1 MKKVLLII
9 LAMTTLSSCYTTTY
23 FIDGKYKLKEANANH
38 NSLGVHSNNTYS
50 DEYVTL
56 CPSASV
62 SGSQIDL
69 TIINNHSSSIRIL
82 WDDAAFIDNEG
93 SSHRI
98 IHMGIKLIDK
108 EKAQVPSVIPAG
120 ARLEDTIAPV
130 DGLTLIDGNWSI
142 ALPNY
147 NKFDN
152 INAAE
157 NILQL
162 YKTNPYYTETRLLL
176 PIEVDGKKIEY
187 TLTFVG
193 SEFNI
198 QSLVEY
204 DTEKATNALYISSGV
219 VLVVSTLLPLIAVGL

>member
-1 MKKVLLII
+1 MKKRLLIL

-23 FIDGKYKLKEANANH
+23 FIDGKYKLKEANSNH
-38 NSLGVHSNNTYS
+38 TSLGINSNNTYS

-56 CPSASV
+56 TPSASV

-69 TIINNHSSSIRIL
+69 TIVNNHSSSIRIL

-98 IHMGIKLIDK
+98 IHMGIKLVDK

-130 DGLTLIDGNWSI
+130 DGLTFVDGHWSI

-157 NILQL
+157 NTLQL
-162 YKTNPYYTETRLLL
+162 YKTNPYYTETKLLL

-187 TLTFVG
+187 TLTFIG
-193 SEFNI
+193 SEFNL

-204 DTEKATNALYISSGV
+204 DSEKTNDALYISSGV
-219 VLVVSTLLPLIAVGL
+219 MLVVSALLPLLAL

>member
-23 FIDGKYKLKEANANH
+23 FIDGKYRLKEANSN
-38 NSLGVHSNNTYS
+38 NTSLGISSNNTYS
-50 DEYVTL
+50 DEYITL
-56 CPSASV
+56 TPLASV
-62 SGSQIDL
+62 AGSQIDL

-82 WDDAAFIDNEG
+82 WDDAAFIDNAG
-93 SSHRI
+93 ASHRI

-130 DGLTLIDGNWSI
+130 EWLEYTNGNWSI
-142 ALPNY
+142 ALPSY
-147 NKFDN
+147 NKFNSMDT
-152 INAAE
+152 AE
-157 NILQL
+157 NTLQL
-162 YKTNPYYTETRLLL
+162 YRTNPYYTETKLLL
-176 PIEVDGKKIEY
+176 PIEIDGKKIEY

-198 QSLVEY
+198 QSMVEY
-204 DTEKATNALYISSGV
+204 DNTGTLYTIYAIGGISTILTYVIAMATL
-219 VLVVSTLLPLIAVGL
+219 

>member
-1 MKKVLLII
+1 MKKILLMI
-9 LAMTTLSSCYTTTY
+9 LTTIVLSSCHTTTY
-23 FIDGKYKLKEANANH
+23 FIDGKYRLKEANSNH
-38 NSLGVHSNNTYS
+38 TSLGIHSNNTYS

-56 CPSASV
+56 SPSASV

-69 TIINNHSSSIRIL
+69 TIVNNHSSSIRIL

-152 INAAE
+152 MNSAE
-157 NILQL
+157 NTLQL
-162 YKTNPYYTETRLLL
+162 YKTNPYYTETKLLL
-176 PIEVDGKKIEY
+176 PIEIDGKKIEY

-198 QSLVEY
+198 QSMVEY
-204 DTEKATNALYISSGV
+204 DNPRTLYTIYAIGGISTILTYVVAMATL
-219 VLVVSTLLPLIAVGL
+219 